1 METSFERWNL
11 HIPSFAMKV
20 YGLLANHRN
29 KVDESFHHFW
39 WGPFS
44 KGDVHRQKTPPSK
57 NKGQGRFITKT
68 LALAR
73 CSLYGFFIYMKDEKR
88 PHSLRNG
95 WVNIFLKHGAFG
107 YRIPLGLRTFILP
120 WVYKGPKIDYRCLLH
135 TLRTWFNKN
144 HAPGPSQP

>member
-1 METSFERWNL
+1 
-11 HIPSFAMKV
+11 MKV
-20 YGLLANHRN
+20 STIFDGARFP
-29 KVDESFHHFW
+29 KVMSIAKKHH
-39 WGPFS
+39 
-44 KGDVHRQKTPPSK
+44 QAK

-107 YRIPLGLRTFILP
+107 YRIPGLRTFILP
-120 WVYKGPKIDYRCLLH
+120 WVYKGPKIDYRCLLNQ
-135 TLRTWFNKN
+135 LRTWFNKN